1 MKISKDGNILLVD
14 AYKGLFLVNI
24 SSGEKKHLFKPETTG
39 ELSCMLFNNL
49 VVHSNGSVF
58 ITCSSTQLRIPLEDH
73 ALDSL
78 QARATGRVFHYNPTD
93 GRTTVLVQ
101 NSFSSNGIGLSSGE
115 DFLLVSEFSR
125 ARIMK

>member
-1 MKISKDGNILLVD
+1 MKINKDGNILLVD
-14 AYKGLFLVNI
+14 TYKGLFQVNI

-58 ITCSSTQLRIPLEDH
+58 ITCSSTQFPLEDY